1 MAPSAPST
9 LPPGASPSTRL
20 PVAAVADLISVVVFV
35 LLGRRAHDEGT
46 VLTGTLTVAWPF
58 LTGTALGWAGVLV
71 RRVHPAS
78 MRAGVA
84 IVVATVA
91 VGMTLRHLTGGGV
104 QASFIAVASTFL
116 ALFLLGW
123 RALAA
128 RRRA

>member
-1 MAPSAPST
+1 MA
-9 LPPGASPSTRL
+9 
-20 PVAAVADLISVVVFV
+20 AAADLISVVVFV

-58 LTGTALGWAGVLV
+58 LTGTVLGWAVVLL
-71 RRVHPAS
+71 RRAHPATIRS
-78 MRAGVA
+78 GLA
-84 IVVATVA
+84 ILLGTVA

-104 QASFIAVASTFL
+104 QASFVAVATTFL

-128 RRRA
+128 RRG